1 MPESMSFI
9 TITISIFL
17 LLNSYAQIP
26 VFLALLANFD
36 AKRQKIIIFREMII
50 ALIVL
55 IIFIFFG
62 MQVLK
67 LIGIKA
73 PVIGIGG
80 GFLLI
85 VIALNMI
92 FPKETKTEGLPAH
105 EPFIVPLAIPCIAGP
120 ATMTSVMLFAEQ
132 QGALLTTTALF
143 VAWVPSL
150 VVVLASSYIKNYL
163 GDKGLKAVERLGG
176 MLIFLVGI
184 QMLASGTIDLIKIS
198 FNK

>member
-1 MPESMSFI
+1 MQESISFI
-9 TITISIFL
+9 TISISLFL

-26 VFLALLANFD
+26 VFLALLSSFD

-50 ALIVL
+50 AFVVL
-55 IIFIFFG
+55 LVFIFFG
-62 MQVLK
+62 MGVLK

-80 GFLLI
+80 GLLLI
-85 VIALNMI
+85 IIALNMI
-92 FPKETKTEGLPAH
+92 FPKDVKTEGLPAH

-132 QGALLTTTALF
+132 QGAVITTLALF
-143 VAWVPSL
+143 TAWVPSL
-150 VVVLASSYIKNYL
+150 FVVLSSSYIRNYL

-176 MLIFLVGI
+176 MLIILVGI
-184 QMLASGTIDLIKIS
+184 QMLSSGVIDLVKIS
-198 FNK
+198 FK